1 MSNDVAFGISVSSDP
16 LSLLQSYEELQ
27 FFYLQHYGALFWKVS
42 LYSYVLYTATRR
54 LPMEYIE
61 GVVISQQA
69 Q

>member
-1 MSNDVAFGISVSSDP
+1 MEHCFE
-16 LSLLQSYEELQ
+16 Q
-27 FFYLQHYGALFWKVS
+27 VS
-42 LYSYVLYTATRR
+42 LYSYVLYTATTR